1 MWAKTRF
8 ALTRVQQKRK
18 LKMRARK
25 TQRRAP
31 VMNTTQTMPQR
42 ELGKTGAS
50 VSEIGFGA
58 WAIGGSW
65 GESVEEETALDA
77 LRASADT
84 GTTFFDTADVYGDGR
99 SERLI
104 GQFLKERANNNFFV
118 ATKMGRG
125 GDFKPTYE
133 AMEHSA
139 RSSAERLGV
148 EALDL
153 VQLHCL
159 PMDVMHGEVWDNF
172 ERLKSAGLIK
182 NYGASV
188 ESVEEALY
196 CIGNTGCVSLQ
207 VIFNIFRQKLVDEL
221 FPAAKAAN
229 IGIIARVPLASG
241 LLTGKYSADHQFE
254 PSDHRNFNANGESF
268 NAGETF
274 AGVPFEKGVEFAQKI
289 KQIIGDDEPL
299 AALSLR
305 WILDFPEV
313 STVIPGAKNPKQA
326 HANARASTLA
336 SLSSDVHAKLKSL
349 YEEEIAPLIRG
360 VY

>member
-1 MWAKTRF
+1 M
-8 ALTRVQQKRK
+8 LP
-18 LKMRARK
+18 L
-25 TQRRAP
+25 
-31 VMNTTQTMPQR
+31 R

-65 GESVEEETALDA
+65 GETVEENTALDA
-77 LRASADT
+77 LRTAADA

-99 SERLI
+99 SESLI
-104 GQFLKERANNNFFV
+104 GEFLRERSGESFFV
-118 ATKMGRG
+118 ATKMGRS
-125 GDFKPTYE
+125 GDFAPTYE
-133 AMEHSA
+133 VMERTALASA
-139 RSSAERLGV
+139 KRLGV

-159 PMDVMHGEVWDNF
+159 PLSVMRGEVWDNF

-188 ESVEEALY
+188 ESVEEALF
-196 CIGNTGCVSLQ
+196 CIENTSCVTLQ

-221 FPAAKAAN
+221 FPTAQKNN

-241 LLTGKYSADHQFE
+241 LLTGKFGHNHHFDSN
-254 PSDHRNFNANGESF
+254 DHRNFNANGESF

-274 AGVPFEKGVEFAQKI
+274 AGVPFESGVDLAQKAHAI
-289 KQIIGDDEPL
+289 VGDSTPL
-299 AALSLR
+299 AASALR
-305 WILDFPEV
+305 WILDFPAV

-326 HANARASTLA
+326 IQNVQASA
-336 SLSSDVHAKLKSL
+336 MPPLSPEVHEKLRDL
-349 YEEEIAPLIRG
+349 YQTEIAPIIRG

>member
-1 MWAKTRF
+1 
-8 ALTRVQQKRK
+8 
-18 LKMRARK
+18 
-25 TQRRAP
+25 
-31 VMNTTQTMPQR
+31 MNTLMPQR
-42 ELGKTGAS
+42 TLGKTGAT

-65 GESVEEETALDA
+65 GETVDEETALEA
-77 LRASADT
+77 LRAAADA

-104 GQFLKERANNNFFV
+104 GQFLKERPNNDFFV

-125 GDFKPTYE
+125 GDFQPTYE
-133 AMEHSA
+133 LMEQTA
-139 RSSAERLGV
+139 RKSAERLGV

-159 PMDVMHGEVWDNF
+159 PMDIMQGEVWNNF
-172 ERLKSAGLIK
+172 ERLKSVGLIK

-188 ESVEEALY
+188 ESVEEALF
-196 CIGNTGCVSLQ
+196 CIENTGCATLQ
-207 VIFNIFRQKLVDEL
+207 VIFNIFRQKLVNEL
-221 FPAAKAAN
+221 LPVAQKAN
-229 IGIIARVPLASG
+229 VGIIARVPLASG
-241 LLTGKYSADHQFE
+241 LLTGKYSANHRFA

-274 AGVPFEKGVEFAQKI
+274 AGVPFQKGVEFAQKI
-289 KQIIGDDEPL
+289 RAVVGDDQPMSAL
-299 AALSLR
+299 ALR
-305 WILDFPEV
+305 WILDFSEV

-326 HANARASTLA
+326 QANARASSLA
-336 SLSSDVHAKLKSL
+336 PLSTEVHAQLKSL
-349 YEEEIAPLIRG
+349 YEEEIALEIRG

>member
-1 MWAKTRF
+1 MIGVVLRRGITLAVLRVAGAKN
-8 ALTRVQQKRK
+8 AEVL
-18 LKMRARK
+18 A
-25 TQRRAP
+25 
-31 VMNTTQTMPQR
+31 VMNSTQLKMPQR
-42 ELGKTGAS
+42 TLGKTDAS

-65 GESVEEETALDA
+65 GETVDEETALDA
-77 LRASADT
+77 LRASADA

-104 GQFLKERANNNFFV
+104 GQFLKERANNDFFV

-133 AMEHSA
+133 VMEQTARASA
-139 RSSAERLGV
+139 KRLGV

-159 PMDVMHGEVWDNF
+159 PMEIMRGEVWDNF
-172 ERLKSAGLIK
+172 EKLKSAGLIK

-188 ESVEEALY
+188 ESVEEALF

-221 FPAAKAAN
+221 FPAVKAAN

-241 LLTGKYSADHQFE
+241 LLTGKYSADHQFA

-274 AGVPFEKGVEFAQKI
+274 AGVPFDKGVEFAQKI
-289 KQIIGDDEPL
+289 KQIVGDDEPL

-326 HANARASTLA
+326 HGNARSSALA
-336 SLSSDVHAKLKSL
+336 PLSPEVHEQLRSL
-349 YEEEIAPLIRG
+349 YEDEIAPLIRG

>member
-1 MWAKTRF
+1 
-8 ALTRVQQKRK
+8 
-18 LKMRARK
+18 
-25 TQRRAP
+25 
-31 VMNTTQTMPQR
+31 MNTSNNATLPLRT
-42 ELGKTGAS
+42 LGKTDAQ

-65 GESVEEETALDA
+65 GETVEENTALDA
-77 LRASADT
+77 LRAAADA
-84 GTTFFDTADVYGDGR
+84 GTTFFDTADVYGNGR
-99 SERLI
+99 SEYLI
-104 GQFLKERANNNFFV
+104 GEFLRERKSETYFV

-125 GDFKPTYE
+125 NAFAPTYE
-133 AMEHSA
+133 VMEHTARESA
-139 RSSAERLGV
+139 KRLGV

-159 PMDVMHGEVWDNF
+159 PMDVMRGEVWDNF
-172 ERLKSAGLIK
+172 EKLKSAGLIK

-196 CIGNTGCVSLQ
+196 CIGNTGITTLQ

-221 FPAAKAAN
+221 FPTAKEAN

-241 LLTGKYSADHQFE
+241 LLTGKFGHQHQFDKN
-254 PSDHRNFNANGESF
+254 DHRNFNANGESF

-274 AGVPFEKGVEFAQKI
+274 AGVPFDKGVDLAQKVQDI
-289 KQIIGDDEPL
+289 VGDDASL

-305 WILDFPEV
+305 WILDYPEV

-326 HANARASTLA
+326 QQNVQAAQLEA
-336 SLSSDVHAKLKSL
+336 LSPEVHEQLREL
-349 YEEEIAPLIRG
+349 YQSEIAPVIRG